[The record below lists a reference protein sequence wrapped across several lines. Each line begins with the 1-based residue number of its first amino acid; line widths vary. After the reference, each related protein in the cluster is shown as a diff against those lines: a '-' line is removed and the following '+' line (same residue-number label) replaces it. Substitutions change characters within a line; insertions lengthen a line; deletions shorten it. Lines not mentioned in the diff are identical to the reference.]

1 MRPIR
6 ERSVATG
13 IVVAVGSLALITALI
28 YPLKEVVP
36 VVSTSVLYLLAVL
49 LVAGYW
55 GLWLALP
62 TAVAGAMAW
71 NFFHIPP
78 TGRFSIAEEENWVA
92 LAVFLVAA
100 VVVSALADASRARAE
115 EAERR
120 RSEADLLAEM
130 GRILLGTGSVEE
142 SLRAVGQ
149 RIAAAFDL
157 PSVTIELAWVDSD
170 ERRRA
175 LPLIVGGSRIGTVLV
190 PAGTDRAVLDVL
202 QDRVVPGLE
211 TLVGAVRKRDELE
224 SQVIETKAL
233 RRSNVMKTT
242 LLRSV
247 SHDLRSPLT
256 AITTAADGLASD
268 TLSEE
273 SRREL
278 ASVIRSESARLS
290 RLVDNLLDLTRIQA
304 GGVAPRLD
312 WVGLDEV
319 VRAAIDAVP
328 APPAGFDVQIDPDLP
343 ALNADAAQLERAI
356 ANVLENEIQF
366 AGDGPVSIRA
376 RTGGRLLVLRISDRG
391 PGIPREDL
399 ERVFEPFHRGREG
412 EGGGS
417 GLGLAIARG
426 FLEANG
432 GRIRAESLPGQGTS
446 FVIQF
451 PLPAPAPAPAS

>member
-1 MRPIR
+1 MRPIGQ
-6 ERSVATG
+6 RSLVTG
-13 IVVAVGSLALITALI
+13 IAVAAGSVALITVLI
-28 YPLKEVVP
+28 YPLREVVP
-36 VVSTSVLYLLAVL
+36 VVSTSVLYLLPVL

-62 TAVAGAMAW
+62 TAVASALAW

-78 TGRFSIAEEENWVA
+78 TGRFTIAEEENWVA
-92 LAVFLVAA
+92 LVVFLVAA
-100 VVVSALADASRARAE
+100 VVVSALADVSRSRAV

-130 GRILLGTGSVEE
+130 GRTLLGSASVEE

-149 RIAAAFDL
+149 RIARAFDL
-157 PSVTIELAWVDSD
+157 PSVTIELGWADSD
-170 ERRRA
+170 QRRRA

-202 QDRVVPGLE
+202 QDRVIPGLE
-211 TLVGAVRKRDELE
+211 TLVAAVRRRDELE

-304 GGVAPRLD
+304 GSVAPRQD

-319 VRAAIDAVP
+319 LRAAIDDRRGAAGGLRPADRPRPARAERRRRPARAGDRQRARERVP
-328 APPAGFDVQIDPDLP
+328 VRRGRARDHPGAEGRATARAANLRPRAGDPDAKSWSGYSSPSIGHASARAAAP
-343 ALNADAAQLERAI
+343 AWGSPSRAASWRRTADAS
-356 ANVLENEIQF
+356 
-366 AGDGPVSIRA
+366 GPSRSPGRA
-376 RTGGRLLVLRISDRG
+376 R
-391 PGIPREDL
+391 
-399 ERVFEPFHRGREG
+399 
-412 EGGGS
+412 
-417 GLGLAIARG
+417 
-426 FLEANG
+426 
-432 GRIRAESLPGQGTS
+432 
-446 FVIQF
+446 
-451 PLPAPAPAPAS
+451 AS